1 MTAPRATLGGVPVL
15 ATEPVAWAVV
25 SGVQPYMTRYSVH
38 KSRWEDVKSQ
48 IGTETTLEITRAGR
62 DLLTVEKVT
71 PLYEVQQSDPHR
83 RGIVV
88 ADRRWRWAYPV
99 LVRDFNMVRKTGDR
113 TLLGTDVLPVPVALQ
128 QSVDQ
133 FDYMAYSLDDEQRR
147 WTGKRMVGSIL
158 DSLVGATDWELD
170 DWPIQGDDEM
180 GQMSIQN
187 IVLRDSGSVALGR
200 ALANVPGADVYV
212 DLAGKVHVF
221 DTTDVEGAKAR
232 LEELDPPKASGE
244 IVRVID
250 KAAVRP
256 REIHIYYVRELEL
269 RFDFE
274 EAGDASSSVAPG
286 EENDMTCDNVV
297 PLPDPTTTMADGRVL
312 PQGTW
317 VKFWEALAAWELARQ
332 NDAVLSQPWNFDT
345 IRKHWAFDLEG
356 QLGAKGADF
365 STNASISARVSMIR
379 QHFRQ
384 TFQINRR
391 WADRLRDLKAWRVGI
406 LDTNTATRGPAL
418 TWSQYCVKAS
428 SKAVGIIARKGL
440 ADDGAREYTN
450 VDQYPGIDGELNS
463 KECTQALVS
472 VVDKDLGIVR
482 VNYSPGPFQLIEA
495 TYPSM
500 MVDQSGENRVPT
512 RNLALQNELPICV
525 GGKIGEAGSLELDP
539 NFKIAFLLTG
549 IPAAPN
555 NKRQCHREEVS
566 LADVSAVFTKE
577 FGLSQGKGPVLEVF
591 VPPNSVTARFGWRQ
605 TTEAR
610 QTAKDVVG
618 FGVAAAA
625 DAGIEGPALPGYE
638 FVNGDREVRPNAVS
652 QAAAVLVDFADKVE
666 GVHVQFIDS
675 SVRPIG
681 NVRNVDHVLDTTG
694 EISSA
699 VSFSK
704 DPPAMDAFALQ
715 PMGSRRMT
723 LGIITIPG
731 KAP

>member
-1 MTAPRATLGGVPVL
+1 MTAPRATLGGIPVL
-15 ATEPVAWAVV
+15 AVDPVAWAVV
-25 SGVQPYMTRYSVH
+25 SGTAPYMARFSVH
-38 KSRWEDVKSQ
+38 KSRWEELKAQ
-48 IGTETTLEITRAGR
+48 IGSDVTLEITRAGR
-62 DLLTVEKVT
+62 KMLTVEKVT
-71 PLYEVQQSDPHR
+71 PLYEVQQPDPHR
-83 RGIVV
+83 RGVIV
-88 ADRRWRWAYPV
+88 ADRRWRWAYDV
-99 LVRDFNMVRKTGDR
+99 IIRDFNMVRKTGDR
-113 TLLGTDVLPVPVALQ
+113 TLLGADVLPVPVGLQ

-133 FDYMAYSLDDEQRR
+133 FDYMRYSLDDEQTR
-147 WTGKRMVGSIL
+147 WTGKRMVASVL
-158 DSLVGATDWELD
+158 DDLVGSEDWTLD
-170 DWPIQGDDEM
+170 DWPIQGDDEL

-187 IVLRDSGSVALGR
+187 IILRDAGNMALGR
-200 ALANVPGADVYV
+200 ALANVPGSDVYV

-221 DTTDVEGAKAR
+221 DTTDVGAAKNR
-232 LEELDPPKASGE
+232 LDELEPPKVSGE

-256 REIHIYYVRELEL
+256 REIHVFYVRELEM

-274 EAGDASSSVAPG
+274 EAGDTSSSVAPG

-332 NDAVLSQPWNFDT
+332 NDAVDSQPWNFDT
-345 IRKHWAFDLEG
+345 IRKHWCFDLEG
-356 QLGAKGADF
+356 QLGAKGTDF
-365 STNASISARVSMIR
+365 STNANISARVAMIR
-379 QHFRQ
+379 QHYRQ

-391 WADRLRDLKAWRVGI
+391 WMDRLRDLKAWRVGV

-418 TWSQYCVKAS
+418 AWSQYCIKAS

-440 ADDGAREYTN
+440 GDDGAREYTN

-482 VNYSPGPFQLIEA
+482 VGYSPGPFQLIEA

-512 RNLALQNELPICV
+512 RNLALQNELPICI

-555 NKRQCHREEVS
+555 NERQCHREEIT
-566 LADVSAVFTKE
+566 LADISTVFTKE
-577 FGLSQGKGPVLEVF
+577 FGLAEGRGPVLEIF
-591 VPPNSVTARFGWRQ
+591 VPPNSVTARFGWRA
-605 TTEAR
+605 TSEAR
-610 QTAKDVVG
+610 ETAKEVVG
-618 FGVAAAA
+618 FDEADAA
-625 DAGIEGPALPGYE
+625 DAGIEGPSLPGYE
-638 FVNGDREVRPNAVS
+638 FVNGEREVRPNAIS
-652 QAAAVLVDFADKVE
+652 QAASALVGFADKVE
-666 GVHVQFIDS
+666 GVHVQVMDS
-675 SVRPIG
+675 EVRPVG
-681 NVRNVDHVLDTTG
+681 NIRSVDHVLDTTG
-694 EISSA
+694 EMSSS
-699 VSFSK
+699 VTFSK
-704 DPPAMDAFALQ
+704 DPPAMDAFGLQ
-715 PMGSRRMT
+715 PMGARRMT